1 MSADY
6 FPPNGWEYVAEHS
19 LTHDPYGGTS
29 MDKPMCPPE
38 ALADRGAEAIA
49 RMREF
54 LGEGDHRPTDADLEK
69 LRAELNRRFDV
80 PKH

>member
-1 MSADY
+1 
-6 FPPNGWEYVAEHS
+6 
-19 LTHDPYGGTS
+19 